1 MVDGDP
7 GTTSVAVE
15 DEDSGTTSVT
25 VEDRDPGRAIIL
37 EGITYNRVFL
47 IYPYEHLYS
56 IGPIGRL

>member
-1 MVDGDP
+1 MVNRDP
-7 GTTSVAVE
+7 DTTSVAME